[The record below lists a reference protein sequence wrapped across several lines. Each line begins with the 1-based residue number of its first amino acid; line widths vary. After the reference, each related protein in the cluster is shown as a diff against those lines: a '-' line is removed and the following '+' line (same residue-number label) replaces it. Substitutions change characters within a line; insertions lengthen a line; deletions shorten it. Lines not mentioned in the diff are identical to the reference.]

1 MTEPEARSKLPGFKN
16 PPVIEVA
23 LSVVFEPL
31 AGYTSAHSGLFWS
44 RVSDRFTRAK
54 DQPPLA
60 IPAEEEFPT
69 PQEPTIKVLGGPPP
83 SRVWLLNDDET
94 ELIQLQQDTFS
105 QNWRQQQSGKPYP
118 RYEYVRG
125 RFDKE
130 FREFVAF
137 SERERLGSPR
147 PLHCE
152 VTYVNHIMAGQGWSD
167 FGELH
172 KILSVLSPERTAFLP
187 FPDEVH
193 FTTKVAIRDSTGQF
207 IGRLTVSAKPA
218 FRRKDKERLIAL
230 TLTARGSPVGLGVD
244 GVLAFFD
251 IGHEW
256 IVQGFADVTT
266 EEMHRFWERTQ

>member
-207 IGRLTVSAKPA
+207 IGYIRVSQRA
-218 FRRKDKERLIAL
+218 
-230 TLTARGSPVGLGVD
+230 
-244 GVLAFFD
+244 
-251 IGHEW
+251 
-256 IVQGFADVTT
+256 
-266 EEMHRFWERTQ
+266 